1 MIKKPIS
8 NFKFQILKYFLVTL
22 IFLAIAVCFPA
33 TVKAAT
39 IYLDPPQAVIGPNDV
54 IEVKV
59 KIGVGIDECVN
70 AVQVGL
76 TFPSDTLELKDFNSG
91 DSFLSLWAPGGKPDQ
106 AAMPAINQ
114 AGKIIFAGGIPGGYC
129 GVIPGDTGES
139 NVLGSLIFTAK
150 KPITTHQAK
159 IDFSQETQAYLNDGS
174 GTQDS
179 INTQGVVLRINENIA
194 SATDA
199 WAQTIADDKTPP
211 EPFMIEISNSPR
223 IAGGKSFV
231 VFSTVDKQTGV
242 DHYEVLEA
250 KTADLL
256 PKTESAWDKFFRR
269 IFNIK
274 EPLSPAW
281 TRATSPYVLNDQSL
295 NSVIEVKAID
305 RAGNERI
312 VQYDNAALKAYK
324 NPQPTIDWQPIIYLG
339 ACALLVIIVAVLIVV
354 MLRKKGRRRNNT

>member
-1 MIKKPIS
+1 MNNRQIFQFS
-8 NFKFQILKYFLVTL
+8 NFPIFQFFFGI
-22 IFLAIAVCFPA
+22 IFVLLASVAPLNA
-33 TVKAAT
+33 NAAT
-39 IYLDPPQAVIGPNDV
+39 IYLDPPQAVIGPNNV

-59 KIGVGIDECVN
+59 KIGVGSDECIN
-70 AVQVGL
+70 TIQVGL

-150 KPITTHQAK
+150 KPITIHQAK
-159 IDFSQETQAYLNDGS
+159 INFSQDTQAYLNDGS
-174 GTQDS
+174 ATQAP
-179 INTQGVVLRINENIA
+179 INTQGSELRIDESIA

-211 EPFMIEISNSPR
+211 EPFLIEISKSQR
-223 IAGGKSFV
+223 LAGGKSFV

-250 KTADLL
+250 RAVDLQ
-256 PKTESAWDKFFRR
+256 PRMESNWEKFFRR

-274 EPLSPAW
+274 EPLPPSW
-281 TRATSPYVLNDQSL
+281 NIATSPYVLKDQLL
-295 NSVIEVKAID
+295 NSVIEVKAVD
-305 RAGNERI
+305 RASNERI
-312 VQYDNAALKAYK
+312 VQYNNDALKDYK

-339 ACALLVIIVAVLIVV
+339 ASVLLVIIVVVLIVV
-354 MLRKKGRRRNNT
+354 MLRKKKKGRVK